1 MALEVELDKKKL
13 EYTNEDGQKVR
24 VDVDQDLTEK
34 EEEAF
39 ESNHYANLAEEL
51 ENQEVLNTLNK
62 KLLETCI
69 EKGTH
74 KYVRE
79 YECLSYGDTEYRCK
93 TCGLYK

>member
-1 MALEVELDKKKL
+1 MATVQSYKKQIEKCYKDKYML
-13 EYTNEDGQKVR
+13 
-24 VDVDQDLTEK
+24 
-34 EEEAF
+34 EEA
-39 ESNHYANLAEEL
+39 LKK
-51 ENQEVLNTLNK
+51 NQEVLNTLNK
-62 KLLETCI
+62 NLLETCI